1 VFATAH
7 KLMDYKSNM
16 GELLKLKPDSNT
28 LEYKHTNAH
37 MSLTRN
43 KRKRWVCIKDKLLSE
58 AKKHI
63 DMQSRYAV
71 LTSLPPSLKFLTKT
85 NVLMCLPEIQI
96 PREMLPQTVFPPF
109 APEKPRLLDTKN
121 RRP

>member
-1 VFATAH
+1 MFATAH

-43 KRKRWVCIKDKLLSE
+43 ERKRWVCIKDILLSE
-58 AKKHI
+58 ANKHI
-63 DMQSRYAV
+63 DMQTIYAV
-71 LTSLPPSLKFLTKT
+71 ITSLPPLK
-85 NVLMCLPEIQI
+85 IS
-96 PREMLPQTVFPPF
+96 
-109 APEKPRLLDTKN
+109 DKN
-121 RRP
+121 K

>member
-1 VFATAH
+1 MFATAH

-43 KRKRWVCIKDKLLSE
+43 ERKRWVCIKDKLLSE
-58 AKKHI
+58 ANKHI

-71 LTSLPPSLKFLTKT
+71 FTSLLPSLKFLTKT
-85 NVLMCLPEIQI
+85 NELINIYMFIYI
-96 PREMLPQTVFPPF
+96 YTYIYIYI
-109 APEKPRLLDTKN
+109 
-121 RRP
+121 